1 MSHQTRKLVIFLVV
15 VELYFLLPLLV
26 CGLAWYEAA
35 RAMRRNE
42 LSKATLY
49 TKLAN
54 PFFQLSNSSYSVSR
68 PALWLFQVSDYTDR
82 VMRIAG
88 YGNQTALTGTD
99 AAARLQGVLPLVM
112 KREKTASDQRTL
124 NETMSHLRQTMPGIT
139 NNLQVLAIETQN
151 PQLKE
156 LHRATKLLSSIIM
169 ASDSLGGN
177 KKEGRFLLLFLND
190 KELRP
195 GGGFIGSY
203 GIVKL
208 AHYSVRDITIHDV
221 YDADGQ
227 LAEHIDPPPPV
238 RDYLQNPHWFLR
250 DSNFSPDFKENA
262 VRAEWFL
269 NKELGP
275 QEFDGVIGITTNTIQ
290 EIIGDYGEILLPD
303 SGEII
308 TKDNFYEKTQSAVH
322 ENFFPGS
329 RQKQNTLS
337 SLSQGLIL
345 EFDRVPKEELAQT
358 ISAMFQ
364 QKQIAAYMKNESIQ
378 TVLEEYG
385 WAGRAQQPAGDF
397 IFPVEANV
405 GVNKVNTNVT
415 RSTEIEVR
423 ITGTD
428 SIKHIVKTRFT
439 NAYNGPAPSDNI
451 YKNYHQLFV
460 PPGSAV
466 TSVLFEG
473 RDIGYQVY
481 QESGYTVPAA
491 YVEIPPQSS
500 RTLTVIYT
508 TPYRM
513 NEQENS
519 TYSLLIQ
526 KQIGL
531 GISPVRFSLT
541 LPKGSSLLSKD
552 FDAQIIGSTI
562 RHDMVLRSDTTLNVT
577 FARPRPVQS
586 Y

>member
-1 MSHQTRKLVIFLVV
+1 MSKQTRKLVIFLVV
-15 VELYFLLPLLV
+15 IELYFLLPLLV

-54 PFFQLSNSSYSVSR
+54 PFFQLSNSSYTVSR
-68 PALWLFQVSDYTDR
+68 PALWLFRVSGYTDR
-82 VMRIAG
+82 VMRVAG
-88 YGNQTALTGTD
+88 YVNQTALTGTD
-99 AAARLQGVLPLVM
+99 AAARLQSLLPLIM
-112 KREKTASDQRTL
+112 KREKTAADQQNL
-124 NETMSHLRQTMPGIT
+124 NQTMKYLRGAMPGVT
-139 NNLQVLAIETQN
+139 NNLQVLSIETQN
-151 PQLKE
+151 IQLKE
-156 LHRATKLLSSIIM
+156 LHRATKLLSSIIE
-169 ASDSLGGN
+169 ASDSMGGN
-177 KKEGRFLLLFLND
+177 QKEGKFLILFLND

-203 GIVKL
+203 GIVTL

-227 LAEHIDPPPPV
+227 LAEHIDPPPAV

-269 NKELGP
+269 SKELGP
-275 QEFDGVIGITTNTIQ
+275 QQFDGIIGVTTNTIQ

-337 SLSQGLIL
+337 SLSQGLLL

-358 ISAMFQ
+358 ISDMFQ
-364 QKQIAAYMKNESIQ
+364 QKQIAAYMRDESIQ

-385 WAGRAQQPAGDF
+385 WAGRAKQPTGDF

-405 GVNKVNTNVT
+405 GVNKVNANIT
-415 RSTEIEVR
+415 RTTEVEVR

-439 NAYNGPAPSDNI
+439 NSYAGPTPSDNI
-451 YKNYHQLFV
+451 YKNYYQIFV
-460 PPGSAV
+460 PRGSAV
-466 TSVLFEG
+466 NSVLFEG

-481 QESGYTVPAA
+481 EEHGSTVPTA

-500 RTLTVIYT
+500 RTLTTIYT
-508 TPYRM
+508 TPYRIDD
-513 NEQENS
+513 NEDSS
-519 TYSLLIQ
+519 TYSLLFQ

-552 FDAQIIGSTI
+552 FDAQITGSTI
-562 RHDMVLRSDTTLNVT
+562 RHDMILRNDTTLNVT
-577 FARPRPVQS
+577 FARPRPE
-586 Y
+586 